1 VSVIYSLPAINARL
15 QGVITTIDG
24 GSSNG
29 RIVLLAGATP
39 ISTVLLAKPS
49 GTVNGGVLT
58 FTGPL
63 SDQSAAGT
71 GNITGGQIQ
80 DSNGSVIVS
89 GLSAGIPLSGA
100 DIIISNSLN
109 STFISNGQVVSVLA
123 AQITGS

>member
-1 VSVIYSLPAINARL
+1 MSIIYSLAAINARL
-15 QGVITTIDG
+15 QGVITTIDA

-29 RIVLLAGATP
+29 RIVLLAGAAA

-63 SDQSAAGT
+63 SDPSAGGT

-80 DSNGSVIVS
+80 DSNGSIAVS
-89 GLSAGIPLSGA
+89 GLTAGIPLSGA
-100 DIIISNSLN
+100 DIIISNGLN
-109 STFISNGQVVSVLA
+109 STFVSAGQAVQVLA